1 MGTMFNKSCM
11 IAAFFS
17 LMVMFKVGAMVTA
30 EGHAAETTQ
39 RKSGGIVSSQS
50 ETGPGQI
57 AQRAATDKSVVV
69 SDADDGKKVSVPVGG
84 RLVVRLSSNLTTGF
98 QWRVVTNNPSHLK
111 PDGEPTYETPD
122 TQLMGVGGTQV
133 FSFTAVGAEKTRL
146 ELEYIRPWEEKAVK
160 RFTLTVQTTH

>member
-17 LMVMFKVGAMVTA
+17 LMVMLKAKAMVTA

-39 RKSGGIVSSQS
+39 RKSCGIVSSQS

-57 AQRAATDKSVVV
+57 AQRAATDKTVVV

-84 RLVVRLSSNLTTGF
+84 RLSPSLVQPDDGFPVASRHQQPVASQTG
-98 QWRVVTNNPSHLK
+98 WRADLRES
-111 PDGEPTYETPD
+111 
-122 TQLMGVGGTQV
+122 
-133 FSFTAVGAEKTRL
+133 
-146 ELEYIRPWEEKAVK
+146 
-160 RFTLTVQTTH
+160 